1 MSKEQFLHYLKK
13 KIKIKSE
20 EITVIKAVS
29 STTKEITNTELR
41 FAVNEI
47 NKSLGRPKKY
57 QKEIPE
63 KVKRE
68 FGNHALKFGTSPA
81 IKTFSVSIRNL
92 H

>member
-1 MSKEQFLHYLKK
+1 MNKEQFLHYLKK
-13 KIKIKSE
+13 KIKIKAE
-20 EITVIKAVS
+20 EITVTKAVS
-29 STTKEITNTELR
+29 STTKEITNNELR

-68 FGNHALKFGTSPA
+68 VGNHALKFGTSSA
-81 IKTFSVSIRNL
+81 IKTLSIRNL